1 MLSQIFE
8 VNSEPVIKLTGLQLK
23 EIGFSID
30 DIVNISFS
38 DNQIIISKNETTEKL
53 QQMQRRNPSL
63 KKLMSEL
70 NLDML

>member
-23 EIGFSID
+23 ESGFSVD
-30 DIVNISFS
+30 DIINIKFS

-53 QQMQRRNPSL
+53 QKLQSRNPSL
-63 KKLMSEL
+63 DKLIRDL
-70 NLDML
+70 NLDIL

>member
-53 QQMQRRNPSL
+53 QKLQSRNPSL
-63 KKLMSEL
+63 DKLIRDL
-70 NLDML
+70 NLDIL